1 MQAISVAIVQFFTML
16 TTLFSAGEK
25 LAGAVDNLATV
36 ANESSGD
43 YADEARINR
52 EMRKAQRL
60 ADQRKQQLLLE
71 DAAMER
77 DALRHPTPPNN
88 IL

>member
-25 LAGAVDNLATV
+25 LAGAIDNLATV

-52 EMRKAQRL
+52 EMRKAQR
-60 ADQRKQQLLLE
+60 
-71 DAAMER
+71 ER
-77 DALRHPTPPNN
+77 DRELHAQKLLTQTSPSTPV
-88 IL
+88 LTAE